1 MGEKKI
7 VSLIYVGFSVVIW
20 LLFSEVFER
29 LATYMGVLDDS
40 SLQGILLKIAPVVLA
55 VISYFI
61 LWRVKSFTNYMSGV
75 VAETKKVVWSTMKET
90 SSATIVVVIAV
101 ILVGVALGVFDWFSS
116 LVVGWLV
123 GL

>member
-7 VSLIYVGFSVVIW
+7 VSLIYVGFSIVIW

-29 LATYMGVLDDS
+29 LATYIGVLDDS
-40 SLQGILLKIAPVVLA
+40 SLQGILLKIAPVVMA

-61 LWRVKSFTNYMSGV
+61 LWRVKSFTNYITGV
-75 VAETKKVVWSTMKET
+75 VSESKKVVWSTMKET
-90 SSATIVVVIAV
+90 SAATIVVVIAV
-101 ILVGVALGVFDWFSS
+101 IIVGVALGVFDWFSS
-116 LVVGWLV
+116 IVVGWLV